1 MMNQG
6 KTEQFFG
13 IKLANQNFNSVRSII
28 SAVSKNVIPWLK
40 ASLMI
45 EMHAN
50 IFWDWSIVHFTKPHT
65 SKTQLWDLL
74 DQ

>member
-28 SAVSKNVIPWLK
+28 SAVSKNVIP
-40 ASLMI
+40 
-45 EMHAN
+45 
-50 IFWDWSIVHFTKPHT
+50 
-65 SKTQLWDLL
+65 
-74 DQ
+74 